1 MAGAVIWRLP
11 GSGHPRQAFVG
22 GQPNVS
28 AMPLLNEAAEA
39 SRVASSNKWFPHCKC
54 TLDLRGANRT
64 RFKIRAALRR
74 PGLEFPDL
82 IPNL

>member
-39 SRVASSNKWFPHCKC
+39 SRVASSNK
-54 TLDLRGANRT
+54 
-64 RFKIRAALRR
+64 
-74 PGLEFPDL
+74 
-82 IPNL
+82 